1 MKKAILLL
9 TGIILAGC
17 GVNDKLS
24 DMDKKMAA
32 MGQDTKGMRNDI
44 HQTAEAAK
52 LMAEK
57 TEQMAEYMKTLVDA
71 LQKIIGG
78 GGEPQ
83 PSPIP
88 SVAGFTVNPNLF
100 DAQIDLSTKTVQ
112 ELTLLR
118 DELKR
123 AVSFKALFAGQ
134 FPNLIKFIKEQK
146 IKTPDATVDPAK
158 AALIVEIKSLILQL

>member
-1 MKKAILLL
+1 MKKAILIL

-17 GVNDKLS
+17 GVNEKLS
-24 DMDKKMAA
+24 D

-52 LMAEK
+52 AMAEK
-57 TEQMAEYMKTLVDA
+57 TEQMAEYMRTLVDA

-83 PSPIP
+83 PSPTP
-88 SVAGFTVNPNLF
+88 GVANFITNPNLF
-100 DAQIDLSTKTVQ
+100 DQIDLSTKTVQ

-118 DELKR
+118 DELKK
-123 AVSFKALFAGQ
+123 AVSYKAIFAGQ

-146 IKTPDATVDPAK
+146 IKTPDASVDPAK